1 MTEKTT
7 ITVKTNQF
15 TCHLNKE
22 NIRQDYHI
30 EKFTFDTREDRN
42 QAYSLP
48 YEKYGILAVY
58 APETKKGIFLY
69 AIGKKSDLDVY
80 RFNEALQEAGIEG
93 FSGET
98 VFVTDTD
105 TAYDRTII
113 RLLFSTMGAYDD
125 LDSGIHYGNYIGRLY
140 ASNRPLVNDE
150 QGQSPHGVKIEG
162 DTIVFNR
169 IQYTESDTLVISI
182 ESWMPYYHVFSKYAK
197 KTHEKRFVM
206 RYATGNRALIRVPWD
221 IVTKERNAFLKEQAH
236 LLQGQ
241 PKDRQQDILTEKAK
255 TYKAFT
261 HWYILGNPYRYARNR
276 EDWMSLATSGNAH
289 DKLSVMYRFLF
300 DIQQLSAYITLTP
313 QTARMIR
320 YPVQK
325 EKKNE
330 KQKEAITRRYIETYG
345 LTILGDKPEQK
356 EEAKRIAAALRE
368 TYPDLPPETIR
379 LADAVDKTSLNLQVL
394 YEKRGY
400 RDTPDPYQTGK
411 TICLQHYTIPLKEKK
426 TKKTSGKISGR
437 EKAKIHNAVHEL
449 IIKKCLIDRKMPPEV
464 RLERDIEVVYA
475 EPMYEDGTRTPYDTR
490 FYHLVVRC
498 TGEIQIY
505 PPFLESDY
513 IFSDGAPEQKL
524 IDAYAKKV
532 LKAKQKS
539 IVLEGLIRADG
550 GHYYGI
556 YRTTVRPLPDYLKL
570 QDAITRFNQDREVSV
585 KQVMAWLEAYCRADT
600 LKKKKPSPF
609 CEIKEKIAE
618 QIEGCEQLSFNQFR
632 VILKE
637 ASEKKYKG
645 FANFL
650 KKETDGQYLISFP
663 GLKASGAKN
672 PFHLDH
678 VTGIAYRKIEGGWE
692 YYAGLRSVHS
702 ISGNSLAVSVPI
714 RILEC
719 EDDYDFEKYAA
730 LLDVTWVRE
739 GTGAPTVIPWP
750 FKLLRES
757 IAAQEGI

>member
-1 MTEKTT
+1 
-7 ITVKTNQF
+7 
-15 TCHLNKE
+15 
-22 NIRQDYHI
+22 
-30 EKFTFDTREDRN
+30 
-42 QAYSLP
+42 
-48 YEKYGILAVY
+48 
-58 APETKKGIFLY
+58 
-69 AIGKKSDLDVY
+69 
-80 RFNEALQEAGIEG
+80 
-93 FSGET
+93 
-98 VFVTDTD
+98 
-105 TAYDRTII
+105 
-113 RLLFSTMGAYDD
+113 MGAYDD

-221 IVTKERNAFLKEQAH
+221 TVIQKKDAFLKEQAH
-236 LLQGQ
+236 FLQGLTKEQ
-241 PKDRQQDILTEKAK
+241 RQEILTEKAK
-255 TYKAFT
+255 TYKAFS
-261 HWYILGNPYRYARNR
+261 HWYILGNPYSYARNR
-276 EDWMSLATSGNAH
+276 ENWMSLATSGNAH

-300 DIQQLSAYITLTP
+300 DIQRLSAYITLTP
-313 QTARMIR
+313 KTAQMIR

-356 EEAKRIAAALRE
+356 EEARRIAAALRE
-368 TYPDLPPETIR
+368 TYPDLPPGTIR
-379 LADAVDKTSLNLQVL
+379 LADAIDKTSLNLQVL

-400 RDTPDPYQTGK
+400 KDTPDPYQTGK

-464 RLERDIEVVYA
+464 TLERDIEVVYA

-490 FYHLVVRC
+490 FYRLAVRC

-585 KQVMAWLEAYCRADT
+585 KQVMAWLEAYCKEDT
-600 LKKKKPSPF
+600 L
-609 CEIKEKIAE
+609 
-618 QIEGCEQLSFNQFR
+618 
-632 VILKE
+632 
-637 ASEKKYKG
+637 
-645 FANFL
+645 
-650 KKETDGQYLISFP
+650 
-663 GLKASGAKN
+663 
-672 PFHLDH
+672 
-678 VTGIAYRKIEGGWE
+678 
-692 YYAGLRSVHS
+692 
-702 ISGNSLAVSVPI
+702 
-714 RILEC
+714 
-719 EDDYDFEKYAA
+719 
-730 LLDVTWVRE
+730 
-739 GTGAPTVIPWP
+739 
-750 FKLLRES
+750 
-757 IAAQEGI
+757 

>member
-1 MTEKTT
+1 M
-7 ITVKTNQF
+7 
-15 TCHLNKE
+15 
-22 NIRQDYHI
+22 
-30 EKFTFDTREDRN
+30 
-42 QAYSLP
+42 
-48 YEKYGILAVY
+48 AVY
-58 APETKKGIFLY
+58 APETEKGIFLY
-69 AIGKKSDLDVY
+69 AIGKKSDLDIY
-80 RFNEALQEAGIEG
+80 QLNKALQETDIEG
-93 FSGET
+93 FSRQT
-98 VFVTDTD
+98 VFVTDID
-105 TAYDRTII
+105 TTYDRII
-113 RLLFSTMGAYDD
+113 ARLLFSTLGAYDD

-140 ASNRPLVNDE
+140 ASNRPLVNDD
-150 QGQSPHGVKIEG
+150 QGESPRGVKIEG

-169 IQYTESDTLVISI
+169 IKYTESDTLVISI

-206 RYATGNRALIRVPWD
+206 RYTTGNRALIRVPWD
-221 IVTKERNAFLKEQAH
+221 TVTKERNAFLKEQAH
-236 LLQGQ
+236 LLHGQ
-241 PKDRQQDILTEKAK
+241 PKDRQQEILTEKAK

-261 HWYILGNPYRYARNR
+261 HWYILGNPYSYARNR
-276 EDWMSLATSGNAH
+276 EDWMSLATGGNAH

-300 DIQQLSAYITLTP
+300 DIQRLSDYITLTT
-313 QTARMIR
+313 QTAQMIR

-330 KQKEAITRRYIETYG
+330 KRKEAITRRFIEAHG
-345 LTILGDKPEQK
+345 LTIQGDQPEQK
-356 EEAKRIAAALRE
+356 EEAKRIAAVLKE
-368 TYPDLPPETIR
+368 TYLDLAPEKIQV
-379 LADAVDKTSLNLQVL
+379 ADAIDKTSLNLQVL
-394 YEKRGY
+394 YEKKGY
-400 RDTPDPYQTGK
+400 EDIPDPYQIGK

-426 TKKTSGKISGR
+426 LKKTSGKISGR

-475 EPMYEDGTRTPYDTR
+475 EPMYEDGTRTPYDTC
-490 FYHLVVRC
+490 FYRLAVRC
-498 TGEIQIY
+498 TGEIQTY

-513 IFSDGAPEQKL
+513 IFSDGTPEQEL
-524 IDAYAKKV
+524 INAYTWKAM
-532 LKAKQKS
+532 KAKQSS
-539 IVLEGLIRADG
+539 IVLEGLIRPEG

-556 YRTTVRPLPDYLKL
+556 YRTTIRPLPDYLKL

-585 KQVMAWLEAYCRADT
+585 EQVMAWLEAYCRADT

-609 CEIKEKIAE
+609 YGVKEKVAE
-618 QIEGCEQLSFNQFR
+618 QIEDCEQLSFNQFR

-663 GLKASGAKN
+663 GLKASSAKN

-678 VTGIAYRKIEGGWE
+678 VTGIAYRKIEGGCE

-719 EDDYDFEKYAA
+719 EDNYDFEKYAA

-757 IAAQEGI
+757 ITAQDGI